1 MKPGQSLLAA
11 SRAGWIVARVLGA
24 AGAALA
30 PAASHACG
38 VCVEDS
44 VAATYDHQ
52 VLTRAKATGN
62 VVMFCKVSGPF
73 DAAQLVKSAR
83 RTQGVS
89 APSVR
94 TSNQPPALSF
104 AFDPARQ
111 SPQAAVDAI
120 GRSLPASTR
129 VSLVRVM
136 K

>member
-1 MKPGQSLLAA
+1 MPALRAA
-11 SRAGWIVARVLGA
+11 WMFARVLGA

-30 PAASHACG
+30 PMASHACG
-38 VCVEDS
+38 ACVEDN

-52 VLTRAKATGN
+52 VLTRAKAVGS
-62 VVMFCKVSGPF
+62 VVVFCQVSAQF
-73 DAAQLVKSAR
+73 DAPQLVKSAR
-83 RTQGVS
+83 RVAGVS
-89 APSVR
+89 AQSVR

-120 GRSLPASTR
+120 GRSLPANTR
-129 VSLVRVM
+129 VSIVRVM